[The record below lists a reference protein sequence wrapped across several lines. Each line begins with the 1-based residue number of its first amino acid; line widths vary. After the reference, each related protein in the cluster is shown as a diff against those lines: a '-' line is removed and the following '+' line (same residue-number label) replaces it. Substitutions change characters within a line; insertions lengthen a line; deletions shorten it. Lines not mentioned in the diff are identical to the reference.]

1 MINLG
6 VKHFGKLW
14 LRPEYRRYHAAKK
27 KLKNTPRYTTTMTNI
42 LGKEIEL
49 VDSTSFL
56 CMYEE
61 IFERQIYKF
70 KTDNHKPIIIDG
82 GANIG
87 LSTIF
92 FKQAYPSSSIT
103 AFEPDVKVFQS
114 LKKNIN
120 NFRFSDVNL
129 VNKALWISE
138 TFLEF
143 MSEGADAG
151 RVLDVEPEVKKYQV
165 PTVRLRDYLDRPVDF
180 LKLDIEGAETK
191 VIIDCQDLLFNVKNI
206 FVEYHSFANQP
217 QTLHTIINILNK
229 AKYRIHI
236 HHPILSHQPFYER
249 NIFMG
254 MDMMLNIFA
263 FRE

>member
-6 VKHFGKLW
+6 FKHLGKL
-14 LRPEYRRYHAAKK
+14 LLKPEYRRYHAAKK
-27 KLKNTPRYTTTMTNI
+27 KLKNTPRYTTTTTTI
-42 LGKEIEL
+42 LGREIEL

-70 KTDNHKPIIIDG
+70 RTDNRRPIIIDG

-92 FKQAYPSSSIT
+92 FKQTYPNSHVT
-103 AFEPDVKVFQS
+103 AFEPDVKVFHT
-114 LKKNIN
+114 LEKNIN
-120 NFRFSDVNL
+120 NIFYDVTL
-129 VNKALWISE
+129 INKALWISE
-138 TFLEF
+138 TVLEF
-143 MSEGADAG
+143 MSEGSDGG
-151 RVLDVEPEVKKYQV
+151 RVLYVAPEAKKYQV
-165 PTVRLRDYLDRPVDF
+165 PTVRLRDYLDQTVDF

-191 VIIDCQDLLFNVKNI
+191 VLIDCQDLLFNVKNI
-206 FVEYHSFANQP
+206 FVEYHSFANEP
-217 QTLHTIINILNK
+217 QTLHTIINILTEEK
-229 AKYRIHI
+229 FRIHI